1 MRRSYHVF
9 SDFSS
14 SQEGGEK
21 EGGGRRKEGEGGE
34 GEEDLEGKGS
44 GWGGRGC
51 ATTWVADYQIEG
63 RGGVEGRGGKRSRG
77 GG

>member
-1 MRRSYHVF
+1 MSLVISLPARRGRGRRRG
-9 SDFSS
+9 
-14 SQEGGEK
+14 GGEG
-21 EGGGRRKEGEGGE
+21 GGGRRR
-34 GEEDLEGKGS
+34 EEDLGGKGS